1 MNRQIKSIRI
11 QDFQNHQD
19 TFFELKPGLNLFTGS
34 SDNGKSAISRSL
46 HLAFLDYFRKYD
58 VREGQKNAK
67 VTITFNNGDWYSR
80 TKGDTNEIEYQRE
93 GQEVVKHSR
102 FSKNIPQDVTEFLGY
117 IPKTLSGALPLANQ
131 EEKYFLITLSDEALP
146 KEISRL
152 LGIDD
157 LEEAASLLG
166 SEVIKISVDIKR
178 VSGEIENT
186 KEKLEPFE
194 DLDEKIKNLN
204 EFKKMIAEYEALEKE
219 ITEINDLYTEYQKIG
234 KQYTDCKAEK
244 EKSETLFQFLLD
256 SIPLLEKQ
264 FNEISHGLIL
274 NENILKTR
282 QQFKITKD
290 KYNIFYEI
298 AEGTIGNLISECVN
312 QHTIL
317 DEITNIDND
326 LSEISIDIDIKSKDI
341 EAQNKIIA
349 NCDEKIKELEQYLT
363 DNFEVCDVCGNVK

>member
-19 TFFELKPGLNLFTGS
+19 TFFELKPGLNMFTGS

-46 HLAFLDYFRKYD
+46 HLALLDSFRKYD

-67 VTITFNNGDWYSR
+67 ITITFTNGDWYSR

-93 GQEVVKHSR
+93 GQKVIKHSR
-102 FSKNIPQDVTEFLGY
+102 FSKNIPPDVTEFLGY
-117 IPKTLSGALPLANQ
+117 IPRTLSGALPLANQ
-131 EEKYFLITLSDEALP
+131 EEKFFLITLSDEALP

-166 SEVIKISVDIKR
+166 SDVNKISGDIKR
-178 VSGEIENT
+178 VVGEIENT
-186 KEKLEPFE
+186 KAKLEPYE

-204 EFKKMIAEYEALEKE
+204 EFKEMIAEYESLEKE
-219 ITEINDLYTEYQKIG
+219 IAEMNNLCVEYQKIG
-234 KQYTDCKAEK
+234 KQYTDCKTEK
-244 EKSETLFQFLLD
+244 EKSETLFQFLSD
-256 SIPLLEKQ
+256 SIPELEKQ
-264 FNEISHGLIL
+264 FNEISDGLIL

-282 QQFKITKD
+282 EQYKIAKE
-290 KYNIFYEI
+290 KYDIFYQI
-298 AEGTIGNLISECVN
+298 AEGTIGTLISECIEDHN
-312 QHTIL
+312 IL
-317 DEITNIDND
+317 DEIINLDSD
-326 LSEISIDIDIKSKDI
+326 LNEISLDIDSKNNAIQTQNEII
-341 EAQNKIIA
+341 ED
-349 NCDEKIKELEQYLT
+349 CDKNIKELEQYLR

>member
-1 MNRQIKSIRI
+1 MNRQIKSVRI
-11 QDFQNHQD
+11 QNFQNHQD
-19 TFFELKPGLNLFTGS
+19 TFFELKPGLNIFTGS

-93 GQEVVKHSR
+93 GQQVVKHSR
-102 FSKNIPQDVTEFLGY
+102 FSKNVPQDVTEFLGY

-131 EEKYFLITLSDEALP
+131 EEKFFLITLSDEALP

-166 SEVIKISVDIKR
+166 SEVNKISVDIKR
-178 VSGEIENT
+178 VSGEIENL
-186 KEKLEPFE
+186 KEKLEPYE

-204 EFKKMIAEYEALEKE
+204 KFKTMIAEYEALEKE
-219 ITEINDLYTEYQKIG
+219 ISEINDLCAEYQKIG

-244 EKSETLFQFLLD
+244 EKSEALFQFLSD
-256 SIPLLEKQ
+256 SIPVLEKQ
-264 FNEISHGLIL
+264 FNEISDGLIL

-282 QQFKITKD
+282 EQFKITKE

-298 AEGTIGNLISECVN
+298 AEGEIGKLISGCVN
-312 QHTIL
+312 EHTYL
-317 DEITNIDND
+317 D
-326 LSEISIDIDIKSKDI
+326 
-341 EAQNKIIA
+341 
-349 NCDEKIKELEQYLT
+349 
-363 DNFEVCDVCGNVK
+363 

>member
-1 MNRQIKSIRI
+1 MNRQIKSVRI
-11 QDFQNHQD
+11 QNFQNHQD
-19 TFFELKPGLNLFTGS
+19 TFFELKPGLNIFTGS

-93 GQEVVKHSR
+93 GQKVVKHSR
-102 FSKNIPQDVTEFLGY
+102 FSKNVPQDVTEFLGY

-131 EEKYFLITLSDEALP
+131 EEKFFLITLSDEALP

-166 SEVIKISVDIKR
+166 SEVNKISGDIKK
-178 VSGEIENT
+178 VVGEIESI
-186 KEKLEPFE
+186 KEKLEPYE

-204 EFKKMIAEYEALEKE
+204 KFKTMIAEYEALEKE
-219 ITEINDLYTEYQKIG
+219 ISKINDLCAEYQKIG

-244 EKSETLFQFLLD
+244 EKSEALFQFLSD
-256 SIPLLEKQ
+256 SIPVLEKQ
-264 FNEISHGLIL
+264 FNEISDGLIL

-282 QQFKITKD
+282 EQFKITKE

-298 AEGTIGNLISECVN
+298 AEGEIGTLISGCVN
-312 QHTIL
+312 EHTIL
-317 DEITNIDND
+317 DEIIKLDND
-326 LSEISIDIDIKSKDI
+326 FNEISIDIDSKSKDI
-341 EAQNKIIA
+341 ETQNKIITD
-349 NCDEKIKELEQYLT
+349 CDEQIKELEQYLR

>member
-274 NENILKTR
+274 NENIIKTR

-317 DEITNIDND
+317 DEITNLDND

>member
-11 QDFQNHQD
+11 QDFQNHED
-19 TFFELKPGLNLFTGS
+19 TFFELKPGLNMFTGS
-34 SDNGKSAISRSL
+34 SDSGKSAISRSL
-46 HLAFLDYFRKYD
+46 HLALLDSFRKYD

-67 VTITFNNGDWYSR
+67 ISITYNNGDWYTR

-102 FSKNIPQDVTEFLGY
+102 FSKNIPLDVTEFLGY
-117 IPKTLSGALPLANQ
+117 MPKTLSGALPLANQ
-131 EEKYFLITLSDEALP
+131 EEKFFLITLSDEALP

-166 SEVIKISVDIKR
+166 SDVNKISGDIKKIA
-178 VSGEIENT
+178 GEIENT
-186 KEKLEPFE
+186 KAKLEPFE
-194 DLDEKIKNLN
+194 DLDEKIENLN
-204 EFKKMIAEYEALEKE
+204 EFKKMITEYEALEKE
-219 ITEINDLYTEYQKIG
+219 ISEINDLFAEYQKIG
-234 KQYTDCKAEK
+234 KQYTDCKTEK
-244 EKSETLFQFLLD
+244 EKSETLFQFL
-256 SIPLLEKQ
+256 SNGIPVLEKQ
-264 FNEISHGLIL
+264 FNEISDGLIL

-290 KYNIFYEI
+290 KYDIFYEI

-317 DEITNIDND
+317 DEITNLDDD
-326 LSEISIDIDIKSKDI
+326 LSEISIDIEIKSKDI

-349 NCDEKIKELEQYLT
+349 NCDEQIKELEQYLK
-363 DNFEVCDVCGNVK
+363 DNFEVCDICGNVK

>member
-1 MNRQIKSIRI
+1 MNRHIKSIRI

-19 TFFELKPGLNLFTGS
+19 TFFELKPGLNIITGS

-46 HLAFLDYFRKYD
+46 HLAFLDSFRKYD

-67 VTITFNNGDWYSR
+67 VTITYNNGDWYSR

-93 GQEVVKHSR
+93 GQQVVKHSR
-102 FSKNIPQDVTEFLGY
+102 FSKSIPQDVTEFLGY

-131 EEKYFLITLSDEALP
+131 EEKFFLITLSDEALP

-166 SEVIKISVDIKR
+166 SEVNKISVDVKR
-178 VSGEIENT
+178 VSGEIESL
-186 KEKLEPFE
+186 KEKLEPYE

-204 EFKKMIAEYEALEKE
+204 KFKTMIAEYEALEKE
-219 ITEINDLYTEYQKIG
+219 ISEINDLSAEYQKIG

-244 EKSETLFQFLLD
+244 EKSEALFQFLSD
-256 SIPLLEKQ
+256 SIPVLEKQ
-264 FNEISHGLIL
+264 FNEISDGLIL

-282 QQFKITKD
+282 EQFKITKE
-290 KYNIFYEI
+290 KYNVFYEI
-298 AEGTIGNLISECVN
+298 AEGEIGTLISGCVN
-312 QHTIL
+312 EHTIL
-317 DEITNIDND
+317 DEIINLDND
-326 LSEISIDIDIKSKDI
+326 FNEISIDIDSKSKDI
-341 EAQNKIIA
+341 ETQNKIIED
-349 NCDEKIKELEQYLT
+349 CDEQIKELEQYLR

>member
-1 MNRQIKSIRI
+1 MNRQIKSVRI
-11 QDFQNHQD
+11 QNFQNHQD
-19 TFFELKPGLNLFTGS
+19 TFFELKPGLNIFTGS

-93 GQEVVKHSR
+93 GQQVVKHSR
-102 FSKNIPQDVTEFLGY
+102 FSKNVPQDVTEFLGY

-131 EEKYFLITLSDEALP
+131 EEKFFLITLSDEALP

-166 SEVIKISVDIKR
+166 SEVNKISVDVKR
-178 VSGEIENT
+178 VSGEIESL
-186 KEKLEPFE
+186 KEKLEPYE

-204 EFKKMIAEYEALEKE
+204 KFKTMIAEYEALEKE
-219 ITEINDLYTEYQKIG
+219 ISEINDLCAEYQKIG

-244 EKSETLFQFLLD
+244 EKSEALFQFLSD
-256 SIPLLEKQ
+256 SIPVLEKQ
-264 FNEISHGLIL
+264 FNEISDGLIL

-282 QQFKITKD
+282 EQFKITKE

-298 AEGTIGNLISECVN
+298 TEGEIGTLISGCVN
-312 QHTIL
+312 EHTIL
-317 DEITNIDND
+317 DEIIKLDND
-326 LSEISIDIDIKSKDI
+326 FNEISIDIDSKSKDI
-341 EAQNKIIA
+341 ETQNKIITD
-349 NCDEKIKELEQYLT
+349 CDEQIKELEQYLR

>member
-1 MNRQIKSIRI
+1 MNRQIKSVRI
-11 QDFQNHQD
+11 QNFQNHQD
-19 TFFELKPGLNLFTGS
+19 TFFELKPGLNIFTGS

-67 VTITFNNGDWYSR
+67 VTITFSNGDWFSR

-131 EEKYFLITLSDEALP
+131 EEKFFLITLSDEALP

-166 SEVIKISVDIKR
+166 SEVNKISVDIKR
-178 VSGEIENT
+178 VSGEIENL
-186 KEKLEPFE
+186 KEKLEPYE

-204 EFKKMIAEYEALEKE
+204 KFKTMIAEYEALEKE
-219 ITEINDLYTEYQKIG
+219 ISEINDLCAEYQKIG
-234 KQYTDCKAEK
+234 KQYADCKAEK
-244 EKSETLFQFLLD
+244 EKSETLFQFLSD
-256 SIPLLEKQ
+256 SIPVLEKQ
-264 FNEISHGLIL
+264 FNEISDGLIL

-282 QQFKITKD
+282 EQFKITKE

-298 AEGTIGNLISECVN
+298 AEGEIGTLISECIEDHN
-312 QHTIL
+312 ML
-317 DEITNIDND
+317 DEIINLDND
-326 LSEISIDIDIKSKDI
+326 FNEISLDIDTKNNAIQTQNEII
-341 EAQNKIIA
+341 ED
-349 NCDEKIKELEQYLT
+349 CDKNIKELEQYLK
-363 DNFEVCDVCGNVK
+363 DNFDVCDVCGSVK

>member
-1 MNRQIKSIRI
+1 MNRQIKSVRI
-11 QDFQNHQD
+11 QNFQNHQD
-19 TFFELKPGLNLFTGS
+19 TFFELKPGLNIFTGS

-93 GQEVVKHSR
+93 GQQVVKHSR
-102 FSKNIPQDVTEFLGY
+102 FSKNVPQDVTEFLGY

-131 EEKYFLITLSDEALP
+131 EEKFFLITLSDEALP

-166 SEVIKISVDIKR
+166 SEVNKISVDIKR
-178 VSGEIENT
+178 VSGEIENL
-186 KEKLEPFE
+186 KEKLEPYE

-204 EFKKMIAEYEALEKE
+204 KFKTMIAEYEALEKE
-219 ITEINDLYTEYQKIG
+219 ISEINDLCAEYQKIG

-244 EKSETLFQFLLD
+244 EKSEALFQFLSD
-256 SIPLLEKQ
+256 SIPVLEKQ
-264 FNEISHGLIL
+264 FNEISDGLIL

-282 QQFKITKD
+282 EQFKITKE

-298 AEGTIGNLISECVN
+298 AEGEIGTLISGCVN
-312 QHTIL
+312 EHTIL
-317 DEITNIDND
+317 DEIINLDND
-326 LSEISIDIDIKSKDI
+326 FNEISLDIDTKNNAIQTQNEII
-341 EAQNKIIA
+341 ED
-349 NCDEKIKELEQYLT
+349 CDKNIKELEQYLK
-363 DNFEVCDVCGNVK
+363 DNFDVCDVCGSVK

>member
-67 VTITFNNGDWYSR
+67 VTITYNNGDWYSR

-131 EEKYFLITLSDEALP
+131 EEKFFLITLSDEALP

-194 DLDEKIKNLN
+194 DLDKKIENLN

-282 QQFKITKD
+282 QKFKITKD

-317 DEITNIDND
+317 DEITNLDNY